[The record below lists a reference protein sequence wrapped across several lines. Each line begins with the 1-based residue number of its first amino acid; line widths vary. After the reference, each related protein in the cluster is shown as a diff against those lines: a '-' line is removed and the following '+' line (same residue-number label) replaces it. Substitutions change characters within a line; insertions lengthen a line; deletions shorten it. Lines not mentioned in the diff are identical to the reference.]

1 MTPIEPI
8 ELKRSLS
15 LPMLTFYGLG
25 TILGAGIYVLIGEV
39 AGLAGMYM
47 PVAFL
52 LASVLAAFTAFSYAE
67 LSARFPVSAGEAVYV
82 QRAFGKK
89 ELSRLIGLSIV
100 VIGMVS
106 SATLVKGFVG
116 YLHVFV
122 DVPAWIVIMLL
133 TLFLGAIAA
142 WGIQQAAWVA
152 LLSTFM
158 EIGGLLLVLWAGQ
171 GVWGDFP
178 ERLPEL
184 WPPMESVA
192 WMGIAAGAFVA
203 FYAFIG
209 FEDIVNVAEEV
220 KRPRRNLPLAVLL
233 SLVIATVLYMAVALT
248 AVLAVPTADLAASR
262 APLALI
268 YERSTGQ
275 EPVFISILSLSAVIN
290 GALIQ
295 IIMATRILYGMS
307 RQQWLPEFLGRVH
320 PRTRT
325 PLLSTL
331 LVTSIIVILA
341 LWLPLLTLAETT
353 SFITLLVFAMVNL
366 SLWRVKRRE
375 PPPAGI
381 RVYPLWLPVA
391 GTLACLA
398 FVVFKLYHWLLA

>member
-1 MTPIEPI
+1 MSSAEPI

-39 AGLAGMYM
+39 AGLAGLYT
-47 PVAFL
+47 PLAFL

-67 LSARFPVSAGEAVYV
+67 LSARYPVSAGEAVYV
-82 QRAFGKK
+82 QRAFGRK
-89 ELSRLIGLSIV
+89 EWSRLIGLSIV
-100 VIGMVS
+100 VIGMIS

-122 DVPAWIVIMLL
+122 DVPGWLVIVSF
-133 TLFLGAIAA
+133 TLFLGAVAA
-142 WGIQQAAWVA
+142 WGIQQAAWLA
-152 LLSTFM
+152 LISTFM
-158 EIGGLLLVLWAGQ
+158 EIGGLLLVLWAGHDI
-171 GVWGDFP
+171 WGELP
-178 ERLPEL
+178 ARLPEL

-220 KRPRRNLPLAVLL
+220 KQPRRNLPLAVLL
-233 SLVIATVLYMAVALT
+233 ALVIATLLYMAVALT
-248 AVLAVPTADLAASR
+248 AVLAVPAADLAGSS

-275 EPVFISILSLSAVIN
+275 DPVFISLISLSAVIN

-307 RQQWLPEFLGRVH
+307 RQQWLPQWLGRVH
-320 PRTRT
+320 PVTRT
-325 PLLSTL
+325 PLLATV
-331 LVTSIIVILA
+331 LVTLIILILA

-375 PPPAGI
+375 PPPEGI
-381 RVYPLWLPVA
+381 RVYPLWLPVVGA
-391 GTLACLA
+391 LACMA
-398 FVVFKLYHWLLA
+398 FVLFKLYHWLLA